1 MTPIGYWA
9 ILTKAER
16 CHNYSYVTT
25 VVDYAYG

>member
-16 CHNYSYVTT
+16 VHSYSYVTT
-25 VVDYAYG
+25 VVDYG

>member
-25 VVDYAYG
+25 VVDYG